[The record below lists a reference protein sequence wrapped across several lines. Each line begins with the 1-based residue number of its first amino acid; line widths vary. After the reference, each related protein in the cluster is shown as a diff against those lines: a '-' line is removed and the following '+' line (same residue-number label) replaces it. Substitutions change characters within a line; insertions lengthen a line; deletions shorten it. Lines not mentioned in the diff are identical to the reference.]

1 MRLTMRIGQLVSV
14 VYIAYAIYIVHT
26 PHIMHWTRMVRNK
39 KNSYDT
45 HATKVSLKFV
55 CEAKQN
61 NCYSVIFGSSN
72 MSLFCLYVIYIP
84 FIRVCVCVYWYG
96 TAEWKYRRFDIYYRI
111 IVFFLSMVGWIL
123 LFRLNH
129 IIYNI
134 NYSIHTKSDKKK
146 KTKTENSYNYTLVV
160 FRMYSSHITHIHIH
174 RTLPTTGMCVQ

>member
-84 FIRVCVCVYWYG
+84 FIRVCVCVLVWYG
-96 TAEWKYRRFDIYYRI
+96 WMKISKI
-111 IVFFLSMVGWIL
+111 WHILSNYCVL
-123 LFRLNH
+123 LIDGGMNSS
-129 IIYNI
+129 IQTEPYNLQ
-134 NYSIHTKSDKKK
+134 YQLFHSYKKRQK

-160 FRMYSSHITHIHIH
+160 FRMYSSHITHI
-174 RTLPTTGMCVQ
+174 LFNWDVCAVAMCVMR

>member
-1 MRLTMRIGQLVSV
+1 MLFTL
-14 VYIAYAIYIVHT
+14 YTH
-26 PHIMHWTRMVRNK
+26 HILCIEHGWFETKKIRMTRMRQKFHV
-39 KNSYDT
+39 
-45 HATKVSLKFV
+45 KFV

-72 MSLFCLYVIYIP
+72 ISLFCLYVIYIP

-146 KTKTENSYNYTLVV
+146 RKQ
-160 FRMYSSHITHIHIH
+160 RIHTIIHSLFSACTH
-174 RTLPTTGMCVQ
+174 RTLPTFCSTGMCVQ